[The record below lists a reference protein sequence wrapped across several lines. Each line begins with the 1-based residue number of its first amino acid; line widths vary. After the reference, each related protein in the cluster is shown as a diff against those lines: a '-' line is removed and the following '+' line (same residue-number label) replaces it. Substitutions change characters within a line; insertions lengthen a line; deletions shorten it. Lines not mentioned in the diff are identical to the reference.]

1 MFYPGFVIA
10 LAALIY
16 RRALMKKVLIKSL
29 IGAAAFEIIGAVINL
44 ICYAIY
50 GDFLLY
56 IPRSGGEWK
65 GSQAFGMMLNHH
77 YPMNTP
83 DWPGSH
89 TQSTALE
96 FDPFS
101 LVLTLIVAFSIFF
114 LIFALRY
121 RAKAKKEN
129 RKAAGGN

>member
-1 MFYPGFVIA
+1 
-10 LAALIY
+10 
-16 RRALMKKVLIKSL
+16 MKKVLIKSL
-29 IGAAAFEIIGAVINL
+29 IAALVFETAGVVINL
-44 ICYAIY
+44 IYFAINE
-50 GDFLLY
+50 DFLLY

-65 GSQAFGMMLNHH
+65 GSQAFGMMLNHY

-89 TQSTALE
+89 TQSTRLE

-101 LVLTLIVAFSIFF
+101 LVLTLVVAFSIFF
-114 LIFALRY
+114 LIFSIRF
-121 RAKAKKEN
+121 KAKKKKES